1 MYSNL
6 CKLATFFQV
15 GVQSR
20 NVKICIA
27 WKNIVKTTGKYSL
40 QQRISQ
46 SGFKQGIKHQYIDL
60 KHQLLE
66 RELSGNELEEVVGE
80 M

>member
-1 MYSNL
+1 M
-6 CKLATFFQV
+6 

-46 SGFKQGIKHQYIDL
+46 SGFKQGIKHQ
-60 KHQLLE
+60 LLE
-66 RELSGNELEEVVGE
+66 QELSGNKLEDVVGE
-80 M
+80 MWGVVGIPNFNQEKY